1 MTGTPFAVTWDYRC
15 PFARNAHEHIVAGL
29 RDGADWDVT
38 FVPFSLNQMHIEEGD
53 PPVFDEPQR
62 YPGLLAMEAGI
73 VVRDQYPDK
82 FSDAHL
88 ALFAARHDETRDLR
102 ERAVV
107 AEVLSEQGIDADG
120 VLAAMDDGWPLET
133 FRKEHEAAEVNHRV
147 WGVPTFILGDRAV
160 FVRLMTRP
168 NGDGALARRTIDR
181 VLDLITT
188 EPELN
193 EFKYTSIA
201 R

>member
-1 MTGTPFAVTWDYRC
+1 
-15 PFARNAHEHIVAGL
+15 
-29 RDGADWDVT
+29 
-38 FVPFSLNQMHIEEGD
+38 
-53 PPVFDEPQR
+53 
-62 YPGLLAMEAGI
+62 MEAGI

-107 AEVLSEQGIDADG
+107 AEVLSEQGVDADG